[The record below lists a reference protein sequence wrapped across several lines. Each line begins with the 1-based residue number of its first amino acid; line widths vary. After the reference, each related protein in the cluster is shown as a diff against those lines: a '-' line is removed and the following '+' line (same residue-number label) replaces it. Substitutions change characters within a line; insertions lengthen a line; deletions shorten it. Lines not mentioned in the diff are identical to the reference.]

1 MTLDITNVQT
11 FSIHDG
17 PGIRTTIFLAG
28 CPLRCSWCHNPET
41 QSGKQALGFDKDKCS
56 LCRRCEACKQTA
68 HLFFT
73 EHEILRDKCKLCGEC
88 VKNCP
93 NEALFFTQS
102 VLSEE
107 EFLKIVERQ
116 KRIVG
121 NGGGITFSGGEPLL
135 QGNRLLHFLT
145 LCDTHKAVETCG
157 FASEDVFCRVLEKT
171 DYVMLDIKLADSE
184 VHKKYTGVGN
194 ELILK
199 NLDNL
204 RQSGKSFIL
213 RTPLIEGITDTKENL
228 DAIREI
234 VKDDPWETLPFNPLT
249 ESKYERIGRK
259 FDLVRP

>member
-1 MTLDITNVQT
+1 M
-11 FSIHDG
+11 FSLQPPTKFVNSFFKNFIK
-17 PGIRTTIFLAG
+17 
-28 CPLRCSWCHNPET
+28 N
-41 QSGKQALGFDKDKCS
+41 
-56 LCRRCEACKQTA
+56 
-68 HLFFT
+68 LFFFCIG
-73 EHEILRDKCKLCGEC
+73 HYISNILKWD
-88 VKNCP
+88 
-93 NEALFFTQS
+93 
-102 VLSEE
+102 
-107 EFLKIVERQ
+107 
-116 KRIVG
+116 
-121 NGGGITFSGGEPLL
+121 TFEKV
-135 QGNRLLHFLT
+135 LHFLT

-259 FDLVRP
+259 FDPNPVLSDTHPCCGTGSGRIPCRFSPQNPR